1 MANYKCQDYTICYE
15 DNGRRKV
22 GIIQNFLKISAKY
35 YCSLEVLEKSA
46 ELIDNATENANLIA
60 ILDRF
65 FLICHKSK
73 KYELIPIENIREK
86 CVLIDNDSECFISV
100 YFEEFKS

>member
-1 MANYKCQDYTICYE
+1 MCQDYTICYE

-35 YCSLEVLEKSA
+35 YCILEVIEKSA

-65 FLICHKSK
+65 FLICQRSK
-73 KYELIPIENIREK
+73 KYEKYEIKNLLKIFAR
-86 CVLIDNDSECFISV
+86 SV
-100 YFEEFKS
+100 S